1 MRESGFT
8 LSRSTQVDSTP
19 IIIPAAKPRLDS
31 VDFLRGAVMVIMA
44 LDHVRDFFS
53 YYRFDP
59 LDLTHTNAAL
69 FMTRWVT
76 HFCAPVF
83 VFLAGTG
90 AFLSG
95 SRGKT
100 KPELARFLLTRG
112 LWLIFLELTVIRFG
126 WLFNVDYNLLFGQV
140 IWAIGTS
147 MVVLSGLIFLS
158 TRTVTIFGVAMIV
171 LHNSLDNITAAQMG
185 VFGWPWQIIHAGGVI
200 NFAPNYFYIAL
211 YPLVPWVGVMAAGYG
226 FGSLLLKDELA
237 RRKILAMLGIGMIT
251 AFVVIRASNLYG
263 DHVPWTVQNSFLFT
277 VFSFIKVEKYPP
289 SLLYLLVTLGP
300 AIAILPFVERIKGKV
315 GSFFIT
321 FGRVPMFYYVL
332 HIYLIHALAIVTAYF
347 TVHDVH
353 FLFTNAPPG
362 SWPNSFGFRLAIVYL
377 VWLAIVLSLYPACR
391 WFADVKRRRKD
402 AWLSYL

>member
-1 MRESGFT
+1 MKQRGSGRT
-8 LSRSTQVDSTP
+8 AHRDSTP

-100 KPELARFLLTRG
+100 KPELAKFLLTRG
-112 LWLIFLELTVIRFG
+112 LWLIFLEFTVIRFG
-126 WLFNVDYNLLFGQV
+126 WLFNIDYTLSFGQV
-140 IWAIGTS
+140 IWAIGVS
-147 MVVLSGLIFLS
+147 MVLMSGLIFLS
-158 TRTVTIFGVAMIV
+158 TRAVTIFGIAMIV
-171 LHNSLDNITAAQMG
+171 LHNSLDSISPAQMG
-185 VFGWPWQIIHAGGVI
+185 IFGWPWQIVHAGGFI
-200 NFAPNYFYIAL
+200 NFAPGYFYIAL
-211 YPLVPWVGVMAAGYG
+211 YPIVPWVGVMAAGYG
-226 FGSLLLKDELA
+226 FGSLLLQEETA
-237 RRKILAMLGIGMIT
+237 RRKVLVRLGISMILAFI
-251 AFVVIRASNLYG
+251 VIRATNFYG

-277 VFSFIKVEKYPP
+277 FFSFIKVEKYPP

-300 AIAILPFVERIKGKV
+300 AIAILPFAERMKGKV
-315 GSFFIT
+315 AQFFIT
-321 FGRVPMFYYVL
+321 FGRVPMFYYIL
-332 HIYLIHALAIVTAYF
+332 HIFLIHTLAIATAYIVLGNIDF
-347 TVHDVH
+347 M
-353 FLFTNAPPG
+353 FTNAPPG
-362 SWPNSFGFRLAIVYL
+362 SWPNAFGFSLLIVYL
-377 VWLAIVLSLYPACR
+377 VWLAIVLALYPACR

-402 AWLSYL
+402 VWLSYL